1 MNKMRNHFLY
11 IVCLLLLVSCTSTP
25 KEEDKVSTEDVTWV
39 QLTDEQ
45 VQKGGID
52 VGHPVMDY
60 VAVPLIV
67 HGRVEALPEAKQ
79 NITFPLR
86 ARVANIAVKLG
97 QEVKQGQ
104 TLLVVEDLGIIE
116 LQQNYLTTL
125 SDWQFA
131 QQELDRQKEMSVN
144 NATSKRNEQQ
154 AQANFDRLTALIRS
168 YKEQLTMI
176 GINSNGL
183 SAQNI
188 RKSVTISSPMNGVVT
203 ALNVAKGAFFDSNQQ
218 LIELLDLKKTETH
231 VQVFQS
237 DLQSISINDKTV
249 ATLSDVELKGRVVRI
264 VPSLDQNN
272 AATVVVEW
280 DDPANLYV
288 GVGFKLAIEQKEIE
302 LMTLPSESV
311 LNWNRKNYVFVQS
324 EANRYELV
332 EVEKLQENGT
342 RVGVKGAISLSDKVV
357 IKNAYTLLMAMKN
370 QEKED

>member
-11 IVCLLLLVSCTSTP
+11 IVYLLLIVSCTNSP
-25 KEEDKVSTEDVTWV
+25 KEEDKVHTEDVTWV

-52 VGHPVMDY
+52 VGYPMMDH

-86 ARVANIAVKLG
+86 ARVATIAVKLG

-131 QQELDRQKEMSVN
+131 QQELERQKEMSVN

-154 AQANFDRLTALIRS
+154 AQSNFDRLTALMRS
-168 YKEQLTMI
+168 YKEQLTMV

-188 RKSVTISSPMNGVVT
+188 RKSVTISAPMNGVVT
-203 ALNVAKGAFFDSNQQ
+203 ALNVAKGAFFDPNQQ

-237 DLQSISINDKTV
+237 DLQSIAINDKTI
-249 ATLSDVELKGRVVRI
+249 ATVSDVELKGRVARI

-288 GVGFKLAIEQKEIE
+288 GVGFKLAIEQKEVE
-302 LMTLPSESV
+302 LMTLPSEAV

-324 EANRYELV
+324 EANKYELV

-370 QEKED
+370 QEEVD

>member
-1 MNKMRNHFLY
+1 
-11 IVCLLLLVSCTSTP
+11 
-25 KEEDKVSTEDVTWV
+25 
-39 QLTDEQ
+39 
-45 VQKGGID
+45 
-52 VGHPVMDY
+52 
-60 VAVPLIV
+60 
-67 HGRVEALPEAKQ
+67 
-79 NITFPLR
+79 
-86 ARVANIAVKLG
+86 
-97 QEVKQGQ
+97 
-104 TLLVVEDLGIIE
+104 
-116 LQQNYLTTL
+116 
-125 SDWQFA
+125 
-131 QQELDRQKEMSVN
+131 MSVN

-302 LMTLPSESV
+302 LMTLPSEAV

-324 EANRYELV
+324 EVNRYELV